1 MRIGIDARF
10 YGTETGIG
18 RYLERLIAELEV
30 IDPVRGRPA
39 EDTTTTALG
48 PVRSSPPA
56 GPYGRA
62 SAGATSNGMGQSASN
77 GIDREREYVIFL
89 RPENADRYTPKN
101 PRFRKA
107 IADLRWY
114 TLREQALLPRILA
127 RERLDLMHF
136 PHFNV
141 PLGYRGA
148 FVVTIHDLILLH
160 YPSRRATT
168 LGPLIFAAKYFGYK
182 LVIGNA
188 VRRARAV
195 LTVSEYSRQEILRT
209 FPVPADRVVVTP
221 LAAGLPH
228 NATAP
233 RQIPPRPYVL
243 AVGNSYPHKN
253 LERMLRAFAALYKKT
268 GEGYELVL
276 AGPEDFFRKRLR
288 EEARA
293 LGIEAAIRFAG
304 AVSDAELTGLYR
316 NAALFVIPSLTEGF
330 GMPPLEAM
338 TAGVPVAAAA
348 AGSLPEVL
356 GDAATYFNPQ
366 DENDMRDALLRGL
379 TDNSLR
385 ETLVARGFTQSATY
399 SWRAC
404 AERTLAVYEKALTN
418 ASKNKK

>member
-30 IDPVRGRPA
+30 ID
-39 EDTTTTALG
+39 
-48 PVRSSPPA
+48 
-56 GPYGRA
+56 
-62 SAGATSNGMGQSASN
+62 
-77 GIDREREYVIFL
+77 REREYVVFL
-89 RPENADRYTPKN
+89 RKENADRYTPKN

-114 TLREQALLPRILA
+114 TLREQTLLPRILA

-168 LGPLIFAAKYFGYK
+168 LGPLIFAAKYLGYK
-182 LVIGNA
+182 LAIGNA

-209 FPVPADRVVVTP
+209 FSVPADRVVVTP
-221 LAAGLPH
+221 LAAGLPGD
-228 NATAP
+228 AAAA
-233 RQIPPRPYVL
+233 QQKPPRPYIL

-253 LERMLRAFAALYKKT
+253 LERLLRAFAALCKKT
-268 GEGYELVL
+268 NGNYELVL
-276 AGPEDFFRKRLR
+276 AGPEDFFQRRLR
-288 EEARA
+288 AEARA
-293 LGIEAAIRFAG
+293 LEIEARIRFAG
-304 AVSDAELTGLYR
+304 AVSDAELVKLYR
-316 NAALFVIPSLTEGF
+316 NADLFVIPSLTEGF

-356 GDAATYFNPQ
+356 GDAAIYFNPR
-366 DENDMRDALLRGL
+366 DETAMSAALLAGL
-379 TDNSLR
+379 TDEPLR
-385 ETLVARGFTQSATY
+385 ETLVARGFRQSATY

-404 AERTLAVYEKALTN
+404 AERTLAVYEQALTN